1 MSRSPAES
9 PADPQPEVP
18 SALRFTKMSG
28 SGNDFIVIDNR
39 DGALP
44 DEGRDDVVR
53 RLCQRRFSIGADG
66 VVVIERAM
74 SALAHFRWRYYN
86 ADGSEG
92 DMCGNG
98 AMCGARFAFLHGIAP
113 AHCTFETPAGLIE
126 ASVEP
131 NSRRVYLR
139 MVNPGP
145 VTLGCSI
152 AVMGR
157 QMTVHTITVGVPHAV
172 VVTDDVDT
180 FAPAAEF
187 LKIGRAIRYHPLFP
201 QGTNVNLIATAGQ
214 NTLRM
219 RTYERGVEDETLA
232 CGTGAV
238 ACAVIA
244 TALGYVEP
252 PVTVMTTGGLP
263 LAVQFQWD
271 GSSATNVYLGGEARV
286 IASGIIGPDA
296 LG

>member
-1 MSRSPAES
+1 MSRSPVES
-9 PADPQPEVP
+9 PPDRQREAPATV
-18 SALRFTKMSG
+18 RFTKMSG

-39 DGALP
+39 EGAFP

-53 RLCQRRFSIGADG
+53 RLCRRRFSIGADG
-66 VVVIERAM
+66 VVVIERPT
-74 SALAHFRWRYYN
+74 SALALFRWRYYN

-92 DMCGNG
+92 DLCGNG

-113 AHCTFETPAGLIE
+113 AHCSFETPAGLIE

-131 NSRRVYLR
+131 DSRRVHLR
-139 MVNPGP
+139 MVDPGS
-145 VTLGCSI
+145 VNLGCAI
-152 AVMGR
+152 EVLGR
-157 QMTVHTITVGVPHAV
+157 RMTVHTLTVGVPHAV
-172 VVTDDVDT
+172 VMTGDVDAS
-180 FAPAAEF
+180 APGTEF
-187 LKIGRAIRYHPLFP
+187 LTIGRAIRSHPLFP
-201 QGTNVNLIATAGQ
+201 QGTNVNLVAKTGP

-238 ACAVIA
+238 ASAVIA
-244 TALGYVEP
+244 TALGFVES

-263 LAVQFQWD
+263 LTVQFQWD
-271 GSSATNVYLGGEARV
+271 GTTATNVYLGGEARV
-286 IASGIIGPDA
+286 IASGVIGPDA